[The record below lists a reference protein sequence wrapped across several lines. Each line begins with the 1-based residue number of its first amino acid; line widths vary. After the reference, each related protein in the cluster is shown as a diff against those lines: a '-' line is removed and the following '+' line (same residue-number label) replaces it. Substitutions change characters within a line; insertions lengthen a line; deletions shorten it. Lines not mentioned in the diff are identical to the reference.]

1 MSTETALSPAPAP
14 GAGNGDAPHLT
25 LEISGMTCASCVR
38 RVERAL
44 AGVPGVAGATVN
56 LAAESADV
64 TLGGLAE
71 PGALIAAVQDAGY
84 QAAVP
89 AVVRADD
96 VARRRAAQASELRR
110 RRVQLGAG
118 AVLSAGV
125 LAVAYGAAAAA
136 WSGWAQ
142 LALTLPVYLW
152 VGSLFHR
159 GALEA
164 ARHRT
169 TNMDTLVSLGTTVAF
184 GYSAIATIALPGRP
198 TYYDVAAL
206 IITLI
211 AVGKYLEL
219 AGRARAGAAIEALA
233 ELQPRTAHLMARAS
247 AGQLGDPAAAID
259 VPAETLRPGDIVL
272 VRPGEAIPAD
282 GELAEGAGSV
292 DESML
297 TGEPMPA
304 GKQPGDEL
312 TAGTVNG
319 PAPLVLT
326 VARTGAE
333 TVLGQIMA
341 LVDAAQSQKS
351 KSQRLADRISAV
363 FVPVIL
369 AMAAATLAGWLLAG
383 AGVVTALITAVAVL
397 VVACPCA
404 LGLATP
410 VAVMAGTG
418 RGAQLGLLIRGGES
432 LERIHGLATVVLDK
446 TGTLTVGHPAVVHLM
461 PLDGSDGLE
470 ALALAAGTEAASEHP
485 LARAVAA
492 AAADRGVTPVPAGEV
507 EAVAGRG
514 VAATAGGRRVQ
525 AGSLAWLSETGVDT
539 SAAGRLAA
547 GLAEAAQTPVA
558 VAVDGCLRLVL
569 GVADALRPDSP
580 QGIARLRGLGLET
593 VLATGDTQ
601 AAAAAARAAGIGT
614 VRAGL
619 LPKDKSA
626 LVQELRRER
635 GPVAMVGDGINDA
648 PALAAADIGIAVAT
662 GTGAAMA
669 AADITLVHGGVGAVA
684 DAVLLARAT
693 RRIIRQNLGW
703 AFGYNLVLVPL
714 AATGILPPVLAAV
727 AMATSSVTVVG
738 NALRLRR
745 FGKTGGKAF
754 PPPHRTAAQPR
765 RRHGNPPRKE
775 PAYEPGHHRAD
786 RARHFLREM

>member
-1 MSTETALSPAPAP
+1 MSTSIAPAP
-14 GAGNGDAPHLT
+14 RSIATGPGAGGEAHLT
-25 LEISGMTCASCVR
+25 LEITGMTCASCVR

-44 AGVPGVAGATVN
+44 ADVPGVTAAVVN

-64 TLGGLAE
+64 TLARPAKAG
-71 PGALIAAVQDAGY
+71 PLITAVADAGY

-96 VARRRAAQASELRR
+96 VARRRAAQAAELRR
-110 RRVQLGAG
+110 RRVQPATG

-125 LAVAYGAAAAA
+125 LAVAYGYPSTA
-136 WSGWAQ
+136 WGGWAQ
-142 LALTLPVYLW
+142 LALALPVYAW
-152 VGSLFHR
+152 VGALFHR

-184 GYSAIATIALPGRP
+184 GYSVIATIALPGRA

-233 ELQPRTAHLMARAS
+233 ELQPRTAHLIARAAS
-247 AGQLGDPAAAID
+247 GQPGDPAHAID
-259 VPAETLRPGDIVL
+259 VPAEALRAGDTVL

-282 GELAEGAGSV
+282 GELAGGAGSV

-297 TGEPMPA
+297 TGEPLPA
-304 GKQPGDEL
+304 GKQPGDAL

-319 PAPLVLT
+319 AAALLLA

-341 LVDAAQSQKS
+341 LVDAAQKEKS

-369 AMAAATLAGWLLAG
+369 AMAALTLAGWLLAG
-383 AGVVTALITAVAVL
+383 AGVVAALITAVAVL

-432 LERIHGLATVVLDK
+432 LERIHGLTTVVLDK
-446 TGTLTVGHPAVVHLM
+446 TGTLTMGRPAVVSVTA
-461 PLDGSDGLE
+461 LDGSDGRE
-470 ALALAAGTEAASEHP
+470 ALALAAGAEAASEHP
-485 LARAVAA
+485 LARAIVAA
-492 AAADRGVTPVPAGEV
+492 AEARRIVPASIDSAESVPGRGVTAAAG
-507 EAVAGRG
+507 
-514 VAATAGGRRVQ
+514 TRRVQ
-525 AGSLAWLSETGVDT
+525 VGSLRWLTETGVDT
-539 SAAGRLAA
+539 AVAGPRTA
-547 GLAEAAQTPVA
+547 GLPDAAQTLVA
-558 VAVDGCLRLVL
+558 VAIDGRLRLL
-569 GVADALRPDSP
+569 AGVADALRPDSP

-593 VLATGDTQ
+593 VLATGDTR
-601 AAAAAARAAGIGT
+601 AAADAAARAAGIGA

-619 LPKDKSA
+619 LPQDKSA
-626 LVQELRRER
+626 LIGELRRER

-703 AFGYNLVLVPL
+703 AFGYNLILVPL
-714 AATGILPPVLAAV
+714 AATGVLPPVLAAV

-745 FGKTGGKAF
+745 FGHTPGQ
-754 PPPHRTAAQPR
+754 PSPPHSVAATPTAPETAVE
-765 RRHGNPPRKE
+765 G
-775 PAYEPGHHRAD
+775 AST
-786 RARHFLREM
+786 

>member
-1 MSTETALSPAPAP
+1 VSTKTAVPSIPSPE
-14 GAGNGDAPHLT
+14 AGTGGEAHLT
-25 LEISGMTCASCVR
+25 LEIAGMTCASCVR
-38 RVERAL
+38 RVEKAL
-44 AGVPGVAGATVN
+44 AGVPGVSAATVN
-56 LAAESADV
+56 LAAQSADV
-64 TLGGLAE
+64 RLERPTEA
-71 PGALIAAVQDAGY
+71 GALIAAVQDAGY

-89 AVVRADD
+89 SVVRADD
-96 VARRRAAQASELRR
+96 VARRRAAQAAELRR

-118 AVLSAGV
+118 AILSAAV
-125 LAVAYGAAAAA
+125 LVVAYGFATAA
-136 WSGWAQ
+136 WAGWAQ

-152 VGSLFHR
+152 VGALFHR

-184 GYSAIATIALPGRP
+184 GYSAIATLALPGRP

-219 AGRARAGAAIEALA
+219 VGRARAGAAIEALA
-233 ELQPRTAHLMARAS
+233 ELQPRVAHLLARAGS
-247 AGQLGDPAAAID
+247 GQRGDPARAID
-259 VPAETLRPGDIVL
+259 IPAGALHAGDIVL
-272 VRPGEAIPAD
+272 VRPGERVPTD

-297 TGEPMPA
+297 TGEPVPRD
-304 GKQPGDEL
+304 KRPGDEL
-312 TAGTVNG
+312 TGGTVNG
-319 PAPLVLT
+319 PAPLVLQ

-341 LVDAAQSQKS
+341 LVDAAQKEKS

-369 AMAAATLAGWLLAG
+369 AMAALTLAGWLASGAG
-383 AGVVTALITAVAVL
+383 AVTALITAVAVL

-432 LERIHGLATVVLDK
+432 LERVHGLATVVLDK
-446 TGTLTVGHPAVVHLM
+446 TGTLTIGHPAVVRVAA
-461 PLDGSDGLE
+461 LDGGDGLGT
-470 ALALAAGTEAASEHP
+470 LALAAGAEAASEHP
-485 LARAVAA
+485 LARAVVAMA
-492 AAADRGVTPVPAGEV
+492 HARGLTPAGVEDV

-514 VAATAGGRRVQ
+514 VTATAGARQVQ
-525 AGSLAWLSETGVDT
+525 AGSLRWLAETGVDT
-539 SAAGRLAA
+539 SAADRLA
-547 GLAEAAQTPVA
+547 GELAEAGQTPVA
-558 VAVDGCLRLVL
+558 VAVDGRLHLLL

-580 QGIARLRGLGLET
+580 DGVARLRGLGLET
-593 VLATGDTQ
+593 VLATGDTS
-601 AAAAAARAAGIGT
+601 AAAAATARAAGIGT
-614 VRAGL
+614 IHAGL
-619 LPKDKSA
+619 LPQDKSA
-626 LVQELRRER
+626 LVEQLRRER
-635 GPVAMVGDGINDA
+635 GPIAMVGDGINDA
-648 PALAAADIGIAVAT
+648 PALATADIGIAVAT

-684 DAVLLARAT
+684 DAVILARAT

-745 FGKTGGKAF
+745 FGKGGQAG
-754 PPPHRTAAQPR
+754 PPLS
-765 RRHGNPPRKE
+765 
-775 PAYEPGHHRAD
+775 PA
-786 RARHFLREM
+786 

>member
-1 MSTETALSPAPAP
+1 MSTDTAPVRVPVVPA
-14 GAGNGDAPHLT
+14 AGTGGEAHLT
-25 LEISGMTCASCVR
+25 LEITGMTCASCVR

-44 AGVPGVAGATVN
+44 AGVPGVTTAAVN

-64 TLGGLAE
+64 TLSRPVQ
-71 PGALIAAVQDAGY
+71 PGALVAAVAGVGY

-96 VARRRAAQASELRR
+96 VARRRAAQAAELRR
-110 RRVQLGAG
+110 RRVQLGAA

-125 LAVAYGAAAAA
+125 LAVAYGFASAA
-136 WSGWAQ
+136 WAGWAQ
-142 LALTLPVYLW
+142 LALTLPVYAW
-152 VGSLFHR
+152 VGALFHR
-159 GALEA
+159 RALEA

-169 TNMDTLVSLGTTVAF
+169 TNMDTLVSLGATVAF
-184 GYSAIATIALPGRP
+184 GYSVTATIALPGRP

-233 ELQPRTAHLMARAS
+233 ELQPRTAHLLARDS
-247 AGQLGDPAAAID
+247 SDQPGDPAAAID
-259 VPAETLRPGDIVL
+259 IPAEALRPGDVVL
-272 VRPGEAIPAD
+272 IRPAEAIPAD
-282 GELAEGAGSV
+282 GQLADGTGSV

-297 TGEPMPA
+297 TGEPLPA
-304 GKQPGDEL
+304 GKKPGDGL

-319 PAPLVLT
+319 PAALIMRVT
-326 VARTGAE
+326 RAGAD
-333 TVLGQIMA
+333 TVLGQIMT
-341 LVDAAQSQKS
+341 LVDAAQKEKS
-351 KSQRLADRISAV
+351 NAQRLADRISAI

-369 AMAAATLAGWLLAG
+369 ALAAATLAGWLLAG
-383 AGVVTALITAVAVL
+383 AGVAALITGVAVL

-410 VAVMAGTG
+410 VAVMASTG

-446 TGTLTVGHPAVVHLM
+446 TGTLTAGHPAVVRVAALN
-461 PLDGSDGLE
+461 GSDARD
-470 ALALAAGTEAASEHP
+470 ALALAAGAEAASEHP
-485 LARAVAA
+485 LARAVVAA
-492 AAADRGVTPVPAGEV
+492 AKDRGLAPASVQDVQAE
-507 EAVAGRG
+507 AGRG
-514 VAATAGGRRVQ
+514 VTATASPHRVQ
-525 AGSLAWLSETGVDT
+525 AGSLAWLTETGVDT
-539 SAAGRLAA
+539 SAAGRLDA

-558 VAVDGCLRLVL
+558 VAVDGRLGLLL
-569 GVADALRPDSP
+569 GIADTLRPDSRDSV
-580 QGIARLRGLGLET
+580 ARLRQLGLEP

-601 AAAAAARAAGIGT
+601 AAATATARAAGIGT
-614 VRAGL
+614 VHAGL
-619 LPKDKSA
+619 LPQDKSA
-626 LVQELRRER
+626 LVARLRRER

-648 PALAAADIGIAVAT
+648 PALAAADIGIALGT

-669 AADITLVHGGVGAVA
+669 AADITLVHGGIGAVA

-693 RRIIRQNLGW
+693 RRITRQNLGW
-703 AFGYNLVLVPL
+703 AFGYNLILVPL
-714 AATGILPPVLAAV
+714 AAAGVLPPVLAAV

-745 FGKTGGKAF
+745 FGKGG
-754 PPPHRTAAQPR
+754 HAAR
-765 RRHGNPPRKE
+765 PPRGAVTPPE
-775 PAYEPGHHRAD
+775 QVPAAEGASR
-786 RARHFLREM
+786 

>member
-1 MSTETALSPAPAP
+1 MSTKTAALTASSPPAAQP
-14 GAGNGDAPHLT
+14 TGAGGHLA
-25 LEISGMTCASCVR
+25 LEVTGMTCASCVR

-44 AGVPGVAGATVN
+44 EAVPGVAAATVN

-64 TLGGLAE
+64 TLARPVG
-71 PGALIAAVQDAGY
+71 PGVLITAVAQAGY

-89 AVVRADD
+89 ATVRADD
-96 VARRRAAQASELRR
+96 VARRRAAQAAELRR
-110 RRVQLGAG
+110 RRMSLVAG
-118 AVLSAGV
+118 AVLSAAV
-125 LAVAYGAAAAA
+125 LVVAYGFSSAA
-136 WSGWAQ
+136 WSGWTQ
-142 LALTLPVYLW
+142 LALTLPVYAW
-152 VGSLFHR
+152 TGAVFHR

-169 TNMDTLVSLGTTVAF
+169 TNMDTLVSLGATVAF
-184 GYSAIATIALPGRP
+184 GYSVIATIALPGQT

-233 ELQPRTAHLMARAS
+233 ELQPRTAHLMARAASGQSGEVS
-247 AGQLGDPAAAID
+247 ATVDI
-259 VPAETLRPGDIVL
+259 PAEALRPGDIVL

-282 GELAEGAGSV
+282 GELAEGTGLV

-297 TGEPMPA
+297 TGEPLPQE
-304 GKQPGDEL
+304 KRPGDAL
-312 TAGTVNG
+312 TGGTVNG
-319 PAPLVLT
+319 LAPLVLQ
-326 VARTGAE
+326 VAHTGAE
-333 TVLGQIMA
+333 TVLSQIMD
-341 LVDAAQSQKS
+341 LVDAAQKEKS
-351 KSQRLADRISAV
+351 KAQRLADRISSV

-369 AMAAATLAGWLLAG
+369 TIAAVTFAGWLLAG

-410 VAVMAGTG
+410 VAIMAGTG

-432 LERIHGLATVVLDK
+432 LERVHGLTTVVLDK
-446 TGTLTVGHPAVVHLM
+446 TGTLTTGHPEVVRLV
-461 PLDGSDGLE
+461 PLDGGDGHD
-470 ALALAAGTEAASEHP
+470 ALALAAGAEAASEHP
-485 LARAVAA
+485 LARAVVAA
-492 AAADRGVTPVPAGEV
+492 AEEGSIPLAAATDV

-514 VAATAGGRRVQ
+514 VTALVAGQLVQ
-525 AGSLAWLSETGVDT
+525 AGSLAWLEQSGVDT
-539 SAAGRLAA
+539 SAAGHDAVHLA
-547 GLAEAAQTPVA
+547 GAAQTPIA
-558 VAVDGCLRLVL
+558 VAVDGRLRLLL

-580 QGIARLRGLGLET
+580 AGVARLRSLGLEP
-593 VLATGDTQ
+593 VLATGDVLE
-601 AAAAAARAAGIGT
+601 AATATAHAAGISN
-614 VRAGL
+614 VHAGL
-619 LPKDKSA
+619 LPQDKSA
-626 LVQELRRER
+626 LVEQLRRDR

-648 PALAAADIGIAVAT
+648 PALAAADIGIAVAS

-684 DAVLLARAT
+684 DAVTLARAT
-693 RRIIRQNLGW
+693 RQIIRQNLGW
-703 AFGYNLVLVPL
+703 AFGYNLLLVPL

-745 FGKTGGKAF
+745 FHTTDGSATT
-754 PPPHRTAAQPR
+754 PPHTPATAAAPTAVGASR
-765 RRHGNPPRKE
+765 
-775 PAYEPGHHRAD
+775 
-786 RARHFLREM
+786 

>member
-1 MSTETALSPAPAP
+1 VSSLPPP
-14 GAGNGDAPHLT
+14 GAGTGGEAHLT
-25 LEISGMTCASCVR
+25 LEIAGMTCASCVR

-44 AGVPGVAGATVN
+44 AGVPGVTAATVN

-64 TLGGLAE
+64 TLERPAE
-71 PGALIAAVQDAGY
+71 AGALIAAVQDAGY
-84 QAAVP
+84 RAAVP
-89 AVVRADD
+89 SVVRADD
-96 VARRRAAQASELRR
+96 VARRRAAQAAELRR

-118 AVLSAGV
+118 AVLSAAV
-125 LAVAYGAAAAA
+125 LVVAYGFGSAA
-136 WSGWAQ
+136 WAGWAQ

-152 VGSLFHR
+152 VGALFHR

-164 ARHRT
+164 ARHGT

-184 GYSAIATIALPGRP
+184 GYSAIATLALPGRP
-198 TYYDVAAL
+198 AYYDVAAL

-247 AGQLGDPAAAID
+247 TGQHGDPAAAID

-272 VRPGEAIPAD
+272 IRPGEAIPAD
-282 GELAEGAGSV
+282 GELASGAGSV

-297 TGEPMPA
+297 TGEAMPA
-304 GKQPGDEL
+304 GKQAGDAL

-319 PAPLVLT
+319 PAALVLR

-341 LVDAAQSQKS
+341 LVDAAQRQKS

-369 AMAAATLAGWLLAG
+369 AMAALTLAGWLASG
-383 AGVVTALITAVAVL
+383 AGIVTALITAVAVL

-418 RGAQLGLLIRGGES
+418 RGAQLGLLIRSGES

-446 TGTLTVGHPAVVHLM
+446 TGTLTVGHPAVVRLL
-461 PLDGSDGLE
+461 PTDGGDGLE
-470 ALALAAGTEAASEHP
+470 ALALAAGAEAASEHP

-492 AAADRGVTPVPAGEV
+492 AADDRGITPAPAGEV
-507 EAVAGRG
+507 QAVAGRG
-514 VAATAGGRRVQ
+514 VTAKAGQRRVQ
-525 AGSLAWLSETGVDT
+525 AGSLAWLSESGVDI
-539 SAAGRLAA
+539 SAAGPLA
-547 GLAEAAQTPVA
+547 GELAEAAQTPVA
-558 VAVDGCLRLVL
+558 VAIDGRLRLLL

-593 VLATGDTQ
+593 VLATGDTP
-601 AAAAAARAAGIGT
+601 AAAAATARAAGIGI
-614 VRAGL
+614 VHAGL
-619 LPKDKSA
+619 LPHDKSA
-626 LVQELRRER
+626 LVEQLRRER

-648 PALAAADIGIAVAT
+648 PALATADIGIAVAT
-662 GTGAAMA
+662 STGAAMA

-745 FGKTGGKAF
+745 FGKAGK
-754 PPPHRTAAQPR
+754 
-765 RRHGNPPRKE
+765 
-775 PAYEPGHHRAD
+775 
-786 RARHFLREM
+786 RARHPSPA

>member
-1 MSTETALSPAPAP
+1 MSTEIALAPASAP
-14 GAGNGDAPHLT
+14 GAGNGDATHLT

-64 TLGGLAE
+64 TLGGPAE
-71 PGALIAAVQDAGY
+71 PGALIAAVADAGY

-96 VARRRAAQASELRR
+96 VARRRAAQGAELRR
-110 RRVQLGAG
+110 RRVQLVTG

-125 LAVAYGAAAAA
+125 LAVAYGYASTA
-136 WSGWAQ
+136 WGGWAQ
-142 LALTLPVYLW
+142 LALALPVYAW
-152 VGSLFHR
+152 VGALFHR

-184 GYSAIATIALPGRP
+184 GYSVIATIALQGRP

-233 ELQPRTAHLMARAS
+233 ELQPRAAHLLARAAS
-247 AGQLGDPAAAID
+247 GQRGDPAAVID
-259 VPAETLRPGDIVL
+259 IPAEALRLGDIVL

-282 GELAEGAGSV
+282 GELAEGAGTV

-297 TGEPMPA
+297 TGEPLPRH
-304 GKQPGDEL
+304 KRPGDEL
-312 TAGTVNG
+312 TGATVNG
-319 PAPLVLT
+319 PAPLVLR

-341 LVDAAQSQKS
+341 LVDAAQKQKS
-351 KSQRLADRISAV
+351 NSQRLADRISAV

-369 AMAAATLAGWLLAG
+369 AMAALTLAGWLLSG

-432 LERIHGLATVVLDK
+432 LERVHGLTTVVLDK
-446 TGTLTVGHPAVVHLM
+446 TGTLTAGHPAVVRM
-461 PLDGSDGLE
+461 VALDGSDGLD
-470 ALALAAGTEAASEHP
+470 ALSLAAGAEAASEHP
-485 LARAVAA
+485 LARAVVAA
-492 AAADRGVTPVPAGEV
+492 ARERGLAPASV
-507 EAVAGRG
+507 EDAESVAGRG
-514 VAATAGGRRVQ
+514 LSARAGARRVQ
-525 AGSLAWLSETGVDT
+525 VGSLAWLTETGVDA
-539 SAAGRLAA
+539 SGANQPAGE
-547 GLAEAAQTPVA
+547 LAEAAQTPVA
-558 VAVDGCLRLVL
+558 VAIDGRVRLLL
-569 GVADALRPDSP
+569 GIADALRPDSP
-580 QGIARLRGLGLET
+580 GGVARLRALGLEP
-593 VLATGDTQ
+593 VLATGDTL
-601 AAAAAARAAGIGT
+601 AAATATARAAGT
-614 VRAGL
+614 
-619 LPKDKSA
+619 S
-626 LVQELRRER
+626 
-635 GPVAMVGDGINDA
+635 
-648 PALAAADIGIAVAT
+648 T
-662 GTGAAMA
+662 
-669 AADITLVHGGVGAVA
+669 
-684 DAVLLARAT
+684 AR
-693 RRIIRQNLGW
+693 
-703 AFGYNLVLVPL
+703 
-714 AATGILPPVLAAV
+714 
-727 AMATSSVTVVG
+727 
-738 NALRLRR
+738 
-745 FGKTGGKAF
+745 
-754 PPPHRTAAQPR
+754 
-765 RRHGNPPRKE
+765 
-775 PAYEPGHHRAD
+775 
-786 RARHFLREM
+786 